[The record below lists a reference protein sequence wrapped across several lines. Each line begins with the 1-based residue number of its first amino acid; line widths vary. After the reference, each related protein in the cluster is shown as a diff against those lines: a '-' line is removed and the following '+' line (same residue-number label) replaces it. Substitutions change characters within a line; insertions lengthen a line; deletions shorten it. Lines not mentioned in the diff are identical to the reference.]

1 MINKVLET
9 IEKNKMFE
17 KGDKVIIA
25 VSGGPDSMCLLNIL
39 YGLSKKLGIDISVA
53 HLNHCL
59 RGKDA
64 DQDEKYVKEFC
75 YTLNIDFYSKK
86 VDVKALAKNL
96 GLSCEMAGRKV
107 RYEFFEEVKQQIS
120 ANKIAIAHNAN
131 DQAETILMRIMRG
144 TGLAGLMGIRPVR
157 DNVYVRP
164 IIKVTRDEVE
174 KYCCDNKLDPKID
187 KTNFEN
193 IYGRNKV
200 RLELIPYIK
209 EKFNTDIVMTLN
221 RLSDTLSV
229 DNEYLESI
237 SLQKYKLYC
246 KEKGKEVTIKKE
258 AFFEPEAI
266 LTRIIRLSISYVN
279 GSTYNFEKKH
289 ILDIIDIQKNHSTGT
304 LVSLPAGIESYNNYG
319 DISLYYNQEVM
330 NKDKIEYELD
340 LAKINMIANGKIKV
354 TFRILNGDAVINF
367 KTNKFVKYFNYDKIK
382 NKITLR
388 YRRDGDRFNP
398 IGMSGTKKIKDIF
411 IDVKVEKELRD
422 KTPLI
427 CFDSEIAWIT
437 GYMVSDKYKVKA
449 DTKKILEIKYEGEE
463 T

>member
-1 MINKVLET
+1 MINKVLKT
-9 IEKNKMFE
+9 IENNKMFE
-17 KGDKVIIA
+17 KGDKVIVA
-25 VSGGPDSMCLLNIL
+25 VSGGPDSICLLNVLHGI
-39 YGLSKKLGIDISVA
+39 SKELGIDISVA

-64 DQDEKYVKEFC
+64 DMDEEYVKEFC
-75 YTLNIDFYSKK
+75 SKLNIDFYSKK
-86 VDVKALAKNL
+86 VDVKALSKNL
-96 GLSCEMAGRKV
+96 GLSCEMAGRKA
-107 RYEFFEEVKQQIS
+107 RYEFFEDLRQQINAS
-120 ANKIAIAHNAN
+120 KIAIAHNAN

-144 TGLAGLMGIRPVR
+144 TGLTGLMGIRPVR

-174 KYCCDNKLDPKID
+174 KYCSDNKLDPKID
-187 KTNFEN
+187 KTNFEI

-237 SLQKYKLYC
+237 SAEKYKLYC
-246 KEKGKEVTIKKE
+246 KENGKEVTINKE
-258 AFFEPEAI
+258 AFSEPEAI
-266 LTRIIRLSISYVN
+266 LTRIIRLSISYIN

-289 ILDIIDIQKNHSTGT
+289 ILDVIDIQKHHSTGT
-304 LVSLPAGIESYNNYG
+304 VATLPAEIEAYNNYG
-319 DISLYYNQEVM
+319 DINLYFNQEASS
-330 NKDKIEYELD
+330 KDKIEYELELD
-340 LAKINMIANGKIKV
+340 KINVVANGKIKV
-354 TFRILNGDAVINF
+354 TFRILNCNEVINF
-367 KTNKFVKYFNYDKIK
+367 KTNKFVKYFDYDKIR

-411 IDVKVEKELRD
+411 IDMKVEKGLRD

-449 DTKKILEIKYEGEE
+449 GTKKILEIKYEGEE
-463 T
+463 A